1 MRKQLA
7 NVLLRHKTKVAGLF
21 LAAATALVWAGMVR
35 PAAADC
41 TNGCNPGYC
50 AYSVPGQPGYSC
62 YGIGAE
68 VCTFQGYRLRCS
80 NTGGGACWVHQG
92 SC

>member
-1 MRKQLA
+1 MREQLSSA
-7 NVLLRHKTKVAGLF
+7 LLRHKTKVAALF
-21 LAAATALVWAGMVR
+21 LAAATALAWAGMVQ

-50 AYSVPGQPGYSC
+50 AYDPGVGWYAC
-62 YGIGAE
+62 YGIGEE
-68 VCTFQGYRLRCS
+68 VCTVGHYRLRCS
-80 NTGGGACWVHQG
+80 NTGGGACWVYQG